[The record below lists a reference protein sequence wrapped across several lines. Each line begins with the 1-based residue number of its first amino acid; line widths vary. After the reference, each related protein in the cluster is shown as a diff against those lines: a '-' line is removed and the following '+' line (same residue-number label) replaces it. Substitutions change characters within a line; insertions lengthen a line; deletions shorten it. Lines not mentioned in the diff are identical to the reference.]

1 MNIKHIYYS
10 VDHNIR
16 TTIEILS
23 MRKQLNKTMF
33 QKNPITYRD
42 LYQWCKLHGLN
53 KILSDL
59 QEAWDRH
66 NFYDQETL

>member
-1 MNIKHIYYS
+1 MKQFITNILDIVASILKLYS
-10 VDHNIR
+10 
-16 TTIEILS
+16 L
-23 MRKQLNKTMF
+23 MKQLNGTMF
-33 QKNPITYRD
+33 QENPITYLE

-53 KILSDL
+53 KILFDL